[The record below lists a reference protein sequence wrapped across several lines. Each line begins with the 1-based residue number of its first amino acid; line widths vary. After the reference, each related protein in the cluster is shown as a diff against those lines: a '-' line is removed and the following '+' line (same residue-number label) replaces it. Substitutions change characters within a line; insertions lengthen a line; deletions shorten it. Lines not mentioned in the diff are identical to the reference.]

1 MRFMNRQD
9 LELTITH
16 TSNLTLEDIYQ
27 PVADDLAVVKRL
39 FLAEMKDDEPLVAQ
53 LCKYISQYH
62 GKMLRP
68 GLLVLSG
75 ALMGQLNDAHRQLAA
90 VIEMLHVA
98 TLVHDDILDNAKLRR
113 KSATVR
119 ELWGDQA
126 SLLLGDLILA
136 RAFDLCNRAG
146 NLHCSKLISQAA
158 NTICRGELLQCRLR
172 GQWQI
177 SQEQYLQ
184 IIEQKTACLY
194 QLCCHLGAHLSGANR
209 IQTEHLAQY
218 GRHLGMAFQII
229 DDLLDI
235 AGKEN
240 TLGKTLGKDLQQA
253 KSTLPIIHFLA
264 QAEPQSKDRF
274 WKLLNQQDGQNHSAI
289 IQLLEDT
296 GSLDYSSQQ
305 AQQFVDRAVACLSN
319 LPDNA
324 CRKSLEQ
331 IAHFILD
338 RVC

>member
-1 MRFMNRQD
+1 MNRQD
-9 LELTITH
+9 LQLTITRADKV
-16 TSNLTLEDIYQ
+16 TLQDIYR
-27 PVADDLAVVKRL
+27 PVTDDLAVVKRL
-39 FLAEMKDDEPLVAQ
+39 FLAEMEDDEPLVAQ
-53 LCKYISQYH
+53 LCDYISQYH

-75 ALMGQLNDAHRQLAA
+75 AMMGQLNDAHRQLAT

-136 RAFDLCNRAG
+136 RAFDLCNRVG

-158 NTICRGELLQCRLR
+158 NVICRGELLQCRLR

-177 SQEQYLQ
+177 SQQQYLQ
-184 IIEQKTACLY
+184 IIERKTACLY
-194 QLCCHLGAHLSGANR
+194 QLCCHLGAYLSGANPVQ
-209 IQTEHLAQY
+209 IEHLAQY
-218 GRHLGMAFQII
+218 GRCLGMAFQII

-240 TLGKTLGKDLQQA
+240 TLGKTLGKDLQQG

-264 QAEPQSKDRF
+264 QGEPETKDRF
-274 WKLLNQQDGQNHSAI
+274 WRLLDHQEGQNHSAI
-289 IQLLEDT
+289 TQMLEQA
-296 GSLDYSSQQ
+296 GSLDYCRQQ
-305 AQQFVDRAVACLSN
+305 AQQFVDRAVVCLN
-319 LPDNA
+319 DLPNNA

-331 IAHFILD
+331 IAYFILD